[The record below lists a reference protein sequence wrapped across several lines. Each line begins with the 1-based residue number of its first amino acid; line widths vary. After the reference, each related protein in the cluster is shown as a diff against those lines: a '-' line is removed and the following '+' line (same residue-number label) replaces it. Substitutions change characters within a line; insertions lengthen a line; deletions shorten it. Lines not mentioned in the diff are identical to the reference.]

1 MSISIEVNDGEV
13 GTALQSLYDALG
25 NIDPVLKEI
34 GEVLVDSTKQ
44 RFKTATAPDGTE
56 WEDNAE
62 VTILRYLRFKSGKT
76 SFKKKGGLTKK
87 GRQRFASKRPGT
99 GESKK
104 LGEQIF
110 YNVKNGVLE
119 VGSPLIYS
127 ATFHFGAKKGQ
138 YGKGV
143 PWGKIPGRKVV
154 GLSKEDQTSINDI
167 IPRYLGF
174 A

>member
-25 NIDPVLKEI
+25 NIDPALKEI

-44 RFKTATAPDGTE
+44 RFKTATAPDGTQ

-62 VTILRYLRFKSGKT
+62 STLINYASRFKT
-76 SFKKKGGLTKK
+76 SFTKSGRISKK
-87 GRQRFASKRPGT
+87 GRQRIANKLPGT
-99 GESKK
+99 GETKQ
-104 LGEQIF
+104 LQTQIF

-138 YGKGV
+138 YGEGV

-167 IPRYLGF
+167 IPRYLGL

>member
-1 MSISIEVNDGEV
+1 MSISVEINDGEV
-13 GTALQSLYDALG
+13 GTALQALYDAIG
-25 NIDPVLKEI
+25 NTDPVLKQI

-44 RFKTATAPDGTE
+44 RFKTATAPDGSK

-99 GESKK
+99 GETER
-104 LGEQIF
+104 LQTQIF
-110 YNVKNGVLE
+110 YNVKAGVLE
-119 VGSPLIYS
+119 VGSPLKYS
-127 ATFHFGAKKGQ
+127 GTFHFGAKKGQ

-143 PWGKIPGRKVV
+143 PWGDIPGREIV
-154 GLSKEDQTSINDI
+154 GLSEADSELTLAIVSS
-167 IPRYLGF
+167 YLGF